1 MKRTLTLLV
10 IIAIIS
16 GCNWQ
21 AEQQEIPCFE
31 QDTTDKTNDF
41 FDNEPF
47 QQLPVK
53 EIFIGGEI
61 KNPGNVDFSQLPVH
75 SLIVKETLI
84 NGDSNKFIGAYRYDG
99 YSLYDILNTRILE
112 KKNRDEF
119 PPIIDLYVEIENDI
133 GEKVLFSWGEIYYP
147 NIRHQIIVAT
157 GVLMIKPSKTKNEWP
172 LPEVGKIVVGS
183 DLLTERNISNPVKI
197 TIKSSDMSFAITTRD
212 GAYSPEIIISSA
224 GVDLGNISELAT
236 QNIITYP
243 TIFYGRGRGIHS
255 VTPFHGVMLKNILS
269 DYFSINKTNIRESLF
284 VVAAKDGYR
293 AVYTFSEIMN
303 RNDQSE
309 VLVVDMGER
318 AENGRFRLFPAA
330 DFFSDR
336 AIFAV
341 EGIFYVGD

>member
-1 MKRTLTLLV
+1 MKKALTLLI

-21 AEQQEIPCFE
+21 GEQQEIPCFE

-47 QQLPVK
+47 HKLPVK

-61 KNPGNVDFSQLPVH
+61 KNPGNVDFSHLPVH

-84 NGDSNKFIGAYRYDG
+84 DGDSNKFIGAYRYDG

-112 KKNRDEF
+112 KKNRDDF
-119 PPIIDLYVEIENDI
+119 PPIIDLYIEIENDT
-133 GEKVLFSWGEIYYP
+133 GEKALFSWGEIYYP

-157 GVLMIKPSKTKNEWP
+157 SVLMIKPSKTKNEWP

-197 TIKSSDMSFAITTRD
+197 TVRSSDMSFAITTRE
-212 GAYSPEIIISSA
+212 GAYSPEIIISADGIS
-224 GVDLGNISELAT
+224 LENISELADD

-243 TIFYGRGRGIHS
+243 IIFYGRGRGIHS
-255 VTPFHGVMLKNILS
+255 VIPFKGVMLKNILS
-269 DYFSINKTNIRESLF
+269 NYFSMNKTSIREGLF
-284 VVAAKDGYR
+284 VVAAQDGYR

-303 RNDQSE
+303 RSDQSE
-309 VLVVDMGER
+309 VLVVDMGEGV
-318 AENGRFRLFPAA
+318 ENGRFRLFPAA

-341 EGIFYVGD
+341 EGIYFE